1 MKKRTGGQ
9 IVLEQMFIGYAIFRN
24 TEMHLTTHTLTLS
37 HTFNQS
43 AVGKHFNYLSVIELN
58 PPGTY
63 IVCWS
68 SGANSVICIIEYAA
82 WPPKSNITLLLSEYV
97 IFKQN

>member
-9 IVLEQMFIGYAIFRN
+9 IVLEQMFIGCAIFRN

-37 HTFNQS
+37 RTFNQS
-43 AVGKHFNYLSVIELN
+43 AAGKHFDYLSVIELN
-58 PPGTY
+58 LPGTY

-68 SGANSVICIIEYAA
+68 SG
-82 WPPKSNITLLLSEYV
+82 T
-97 IFKQN
+97 QTQ